1 MLYRDDDVVCG
12 DAVPTLH
19 LHLQL
24 AMLPPEPECIGQLTA
39 QEATR
44 EHSDGPAG
52 ETGKQAGAEL
62 SQAKENYF
70 CWLWLVLVKIDL
82 HFTIGARST

>member
-39 QEATR
+39 QE
-44 EHSDGPAG
+44 EHSAQLLNLLGHG
-52 ETGKQAGAEL
+52 IFK
-62 SQAKENYF
+62 
-70 CWLWLVLVKIDL
+70 
-82 HFTIGARST
+82 